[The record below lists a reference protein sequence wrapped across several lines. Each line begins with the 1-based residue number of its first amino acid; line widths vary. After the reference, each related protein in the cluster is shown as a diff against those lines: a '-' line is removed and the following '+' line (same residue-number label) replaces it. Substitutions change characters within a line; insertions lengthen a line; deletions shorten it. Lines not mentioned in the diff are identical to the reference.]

1 MAEEKTYLHLPI
13 DGVTTANGPRTAAK
27 AVVTPIG
34 ATLAVRAVTSHVSG
48 IATDTTDDVGSEVA
62 LLRTVILAMTD
73 LTTYFKC

>member
-13 DGVTTANGPRTAAK
+13 DGVTTSNGPRTAAK

-34 ATLAVRAVTSHVSG
+34 AALAVRAVTSHVSG

-62 LLRTVILAMTD
+62 LLRTVVLAMTD
-73 LTTYFKC
+73 LTTFF